1 MTSELDEF
9 LSRPLPEVADRG
21 FSARVLAV
29 IARRQMMQA
38 RIDAAIWV
46 ALALTSMAA
55 LAISPIGRELAAFAL
70 SLNATTQIGL
80 ALTVILLI
88 FAASAERTE

>member
-1 MTSELDEF
+1 MNHELDEL
-9 LSRPLPEVADRG
+9 LSRPLPDIADRG

-29 IARRQMMQA
+29 IAHRRMIEA
-38 RIDAAIWV
+38 RIDTASWITL
-46 ALALTSMAA
+46 ALAATAA

-70 SLNATTQIGL
+70 SLNAATQLGL

-88 FAASAERTE
+88 YALRERTG